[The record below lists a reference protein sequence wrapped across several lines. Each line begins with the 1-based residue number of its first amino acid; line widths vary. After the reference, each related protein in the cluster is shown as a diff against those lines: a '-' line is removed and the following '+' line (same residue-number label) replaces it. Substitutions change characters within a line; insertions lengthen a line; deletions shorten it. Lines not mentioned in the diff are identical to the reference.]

1 MMTDG
6 AGPYHWHSWHLHGVS
21 LDPAEL
27 DRLLTEVIGP
37 VVEGP
42 VVEGLAS
49 AGRSALWFFIRYWL
63 HGPHLRLR
71 IAGLDAAGAASVEQ
85 DIAALLAK
93 AVPPAAVPADEASY
107 QRAAA
112 PIAAAGEAG
121 SPIDAGHLRP
131 SGVYRERYEPE
142 WERYGG
148 AALMPDSER
157 LFHASSTTAL
167 RICRDRDPGEGA
179 LGLGLQALA
188 VGCGALRT
196 DPVGFLITT
205 RDLWSQW
212 LAAGR
217 QGVDA
222 AAIDRAARMDAARLA
237 SAGPPLRAA
246 VDGACP
252 ARWQSWMDAVHI
264 AMSAWRRALDPAAAR
279 RVFGSHLHMMQNRLG
294 VKAGAEAYLAAVLLH
309 LLTDLPIGTRACP
322 VSRETKQ
329 RRVGAGLKPADRV
342 QAGHDLGDV
351 PAAGAHRDP
360 EHPGDGLVLGAFR
373 QQLEYLALQ
382 SVPDDVT
389 GMRRHDAGLRRGPVG
404 LCQRRGTRPGEIDQV
419 TQDLH
424 QELLGD
430 DGGGSL
436 CRREQRRGQVG
447 GEHRYARHRPHPDLA
462 ACRRHPLHCLTG
474 GLVDGTPEQNPDPAS
489 PGGRGTDE
497 RGNGHRPAP
506 SCLVARYHHRHLALG
521 CPHQLLDDVQGG
533 GMPWPR
539 EDGGGKLL
547 SDRFQ
552 RLRER
557 ICLLRQAS

>member
-1 MMTDG
+1 MMTEG
-6 AGPYHWHSWHLHGVS
+6 AASYQWHSWHLHGVS

-37 VVEGP
+37 VVEG
-42 VVEGLAS
+42 LAD
-49 AGRSALWFFIRYWL
+49 AGRSPMWFFIRYWL

-71 IAGLDAAGAASVEQ
+71 IAGLDADGADSVER
-85 DIAALLAK
+85 DIASLLAK
-93 AVPPAAVPADEASY
+93 AVSSSAVPADDAGY

-112 PIAAAGEAG
+112 LIAAAGEAG
-121 SPIDAGHLRP
+121 SPIDPGHLRP

-167 RICRDRDPGEGA
+167 RICRDRDPGEGTM
-179 LGLGLQALA
+179 GLGLQALA

-217 QGVDA
+217 PGVDA
-222 AAIDRAARMDAARLA
+222 AAIDRAARKDAARLA
-237 SAGPPLRAA
+237 SARPSLRAA

-252 ARWQSWMDAVHI
+252 ARWQPWMYAVHT
-264 AMSAWRRALDPAAAR
+264 AMRAWRRALDPPAVR
-279 RVFGSHLHMMQNRLG
+279 RVFGSHLHMMENRLG

-309 LLTDLPIGTRACP
+309 LLTDLPAGTGACR
-322 VSRETKQ
+322 VSREAKQ
-329 RRVGAGLKPADRV
+329 RRVGAGLKPAARV
-342 QAGHDLGDV
+342 QAGHYLGNV

-360 EHPGDGLVLGAFR
+360 EHPGDGLVLGAFC

-382 SVPDDVT
+382 SVPDDIT
-389 GMRRHDAGLRRGPVG
+389 GLRRHAAGLRRGPVG

-419 TQDLH
+419 TQETD

-430 DGGGSL
+430 DGSGRLL
-436 CRREQRRGQVG
+436 CCGQRRGPVR

-462 ACRRHPLHCLTG
+462 ACRRPLHCPG
-474 GLVDGTPEQNPDPAS
+474 GLVDKTPEQNPDTAS
-489 PGGRGTDE
+489 PGHCGTDE

-506 SCLVARYHHRHLALG
+506 SCLVARYDHRHLALG
-521 CPHQLLDDVQGG
+521 RTYQLLDDAQGG
-533 GMPWPR
+533 GMPWLR
-539 EDGGGKLL
+539 EDRSHRWCVGKLL
-547 SDRFQ
+547 SGRFQ

-557 ICLLRQAS
+557 ICLLRQAG

>member
-1 MMTDG
+1 MMTDE
-6 AGPYHWHSWHLHGVS
+6 AGPYQWHSWHLHGVS

-37 VVEGP
+37 VVEG
-42 VVEGLAS
+42 LAD
-49 AGRSALWFFIRYWL
+49 AGRSPLWFFVRYWL

-71 IAGLDAAGAASVEQ
+71 IAGLDAAGAASVER
-85 DIAALLAK
+85 DVASLLAK
-93 AVPPAAVPADEASY
+93 AVSPAAVPADEASY

-167 RICRDRDPGEGA
+167 RICRDRDPAEGPM
-179 LGLGLQALA
+179 GLGLQALA
-188 VGCGALRT
+188 IGCGALRT

-217 QGVDA
+217 AGVDA
-222 AAIDRAARMDAARLA
+222 AAIDRAARKDAARLA

-246 VDGACP
+246 VHGACP
-252 ARWQSWMDAVHI
+252 ARWQPWMDAVHI
-264 AMSAWRRALDPAAAR
+264 AMRAWRRALDPAAVR

-309 LLTDLPIGTRACP
+309 LLTDLPIGTRACR
-322 VSRETKQ
+322 VSRQTKQ

-351 PAAGAHRDP
+351 PAAGAH
-360 EHPGDGLVLGAFR
+360 
-373 QQLEYLALQ
+373 
-382 SVPDDVT
+382 
-389 GMRRHDAGLRRGPVG
+389 
-404 LCQRRGTRPGEIDQV
+404 
-419 TQDLH
+419 
-424 QELLGD
+424 
-430 DGGGSL
+430 
-436 CRREQRRGQVG
+436 
-447 GEHRYARHRPHPDLA
+447 
-462 ACRRHPLHCLTG
+462 
-474 GLVDGTPEQNPDPAS
+474 
-489 PGGRGTDE
+489 
-497 RGNGHRPAP
+497 
-506 SCLVARYHHRHLALG
+506 
-521 CPHQLLDDVQGG
+521 
-533 GMPWPR
+533 
-539 EDGGGKLL
+539 
-547 SDRFQ
+547 
-552 RLRER
+552 
-557 ICLLRQAS
+557 